1 MKNLCLVA
9 ASLSFLAVSCGNAV
23 AQQRNDPQF
32 NGGRPP
38 VDEHGNNHPDWRKG
52 ARIAHDDW
60 ALRQSIT
67 GRATFVS
74 LLTAMSGAKSMAA
87 SSWPPLQRA

>member
-1 MKNLCLVA
+1 MKNLGLVA
-9 ASLSFLAVSCGNAV
+9 ASLSFLVVSCGYAA

-38 VDEHGNNHPDWRKG
+38 VDEHGNNHPDWRK
-52 ARIAHDDW
+52 
-60 ALRQSIT
+60 RQSIT

-74 LLTAMSGAKSMAA
+74 LLTAMSGARSMAA